1 MRLKALIALAITTT
15 LLMAALAVSIHTCRK
30 LSADRNRLLQN
41 QTQLLQATTA
51 PDTTRTTDGRNVLIT
66 PTITLKPAEF
76 LASGDPLLQR
86 ARAMH
91 IRPSRITQAAT
102 AAAETHTNITASITT
117 DSFTYTDA
125 YTTNR
130 HHSYRQQHPIYP
142 FTPTTT
148 YIHPPA
154 THPAPTHHPRHPR
167 HHRQPHTTPLPLPP
181 LRMPSRKTH
190 HLPSQPQDT
199 SHLRPILQRRLYTIL
214 PYFLQSRLFYLIFC

>member
-41 QTQLLQATTA
+41 QTQPLQAQATP
-51 PDTTRTTDGRNVLIT
+51 PDTPRPTDGRNVLI
-66 PTITLKPAEF
+66 PPPITLNPAEF

-125 YTTNR
+125 YTTLTGII
-130 HHSYRQQHPIYP
+130 HTDSSTP
-142 FTPTTT
+142 FTPS
-148 YIHPPA
+148 
-154 THPAPTHHPRHPR
+154 
-167 HHRQPHTTPLPLPP
+167 LPLPP
-181 LRMPSRKTH
+181 TSTLQQRIQLQLTTHDTLDIIVHRIPRRFLFLRFGCRGVKLTISPRSPKTH
-190 HLPSQPQDT
+190 LT
-199 SHLRPILQRRLYTIL
+199 YAR
-214 PYFLQSRLFYLIFC
+214 FYKIQK

>member
-1 MRLKALIALAITTT
+1 MRLKALIVLAITTT

-41 QTQLLQATTA
+41 QTQLLQAATA

-125 YTTNR
+125 YTTLTGII
-130 HHSYRQQHPIYP
+130 HTDSSTP
-142 FTPTTT
+142 FTPS
-148 YIHPPA
+148 
-154 THPAPTHHPRHPR
+154 
-167 HHRQPHTTPLPLPP
+167 LPLPP
-181 LRMPSRKTH
+181 TSTLQQRIQLQLTTHDTLDIIVHRIPRRFLFLRFGCRAVKLTISPRNPKTH
-190 HLPSQPQDT
+190 LT
-199 SHLRPILQRRLYTIL
+199 YAR
-214 PYFLQSRLFYLIFC
+214 FYKIQK